1 MNIMSLERPTPNS
14 ARARRAYAADPEEI
28 TATVEKAIE
37 KLPRWTL
44 ENSTDGEIHAT
55 RRTGLFRFIDDVTV
69 QIVEKSNGTE
79 VHFESVARVGK
90 GDLGQNPRN
99 LAELLE
105 AIDQQLD

>member
-1 MNIMSLERPTPNS
+1 MHVMSFERPTPNS

-28 TATVEKAIE
+28 TATVERAIE
-37 KLPRWTL
+37 ELSRWSL
-44 ENSTDGEIHAT
+44 ESSANGELHAT

-69 QIVEKSNGTE
+69 QVVGGSYGSE
-79 VHFESVARVGK
+79 VYFESASRVGK

-105 AIDQQLD
+105 TIDQQLD